1 MDHAMRHNLLLV
13 CVAGL
18 MLSSCEDTKRALGI
32 EKSIPDEFAVVSR
45 APLVMPPDFN
55 LRPPAPGADRP
66 QEGTAEER
74 AQAIVFGREKR
85 AQFRARG
92 FSEGEIA
99 LLGLARSDVAL
110 PEIRRTIDRETSAF
124 AGEEKTFTDRLL
136 FWRDGGA
143 PVDGTLIDPAAEQ
156 KRLSENQALG
166 KKANEGPIPVI
177 TKGGGKLLGVF

>member
-1 MDHAMRHNLLLV
+1 MRQHLALIA
-13 CVAGL
+13 VAGL
-18 MLSSCEDTKRALGI
+18 VLAGCEDTKRALGI

-55 LRPPAPGADRP
+55 LRPPAPGANRP
-66 QEGTAEER
+66 QEGTSEER
-74 AQAIVFGREKR
+74 AQAVVFGREKR

-99 LLGLARSDVAL
+99 LLGLAKSDVAI
-110 PEIRRTIDRETSAF
+110 PDIRRAIDRETSAF
-124 AGEEKTFTDRLL
+124 AAEEQSFTDRLV
-136 FWRDGGA
+136 FWRDGGGA
-143 PVDGTLIDPAAEQ
+143 ADGTPIDPAAEQ
-156 KRLSENQALG
+156 KRLAENQALG